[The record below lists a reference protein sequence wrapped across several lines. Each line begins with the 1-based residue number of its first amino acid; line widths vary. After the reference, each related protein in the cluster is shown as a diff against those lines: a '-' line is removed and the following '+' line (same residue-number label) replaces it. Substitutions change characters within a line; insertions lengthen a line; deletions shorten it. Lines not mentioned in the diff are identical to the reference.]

1 MKITLVISNLFICRS
16 LLNIIRQFFFPF
28 FELIFFKI
36 SSFKIYLIEYWVS
49 LFIFVF
55 FLLNFSLILKMTK
68 VILCLFIYHFLL
80 NFIWIFFFPSFG
92 LMFFMFCSLTCIQL
106 EIENCCFYLFSLCW
120 IFTNFKNDLS
130 YLEFFYLSFFIEF
143 SLTSFLNWYIF
154 FSDFIIQH

>member
-16 LLNIIRQFFFPF
+16 LLNIIRQFFFSF

-49 LFIFVF
+49 LFIFFEFLTNFENNLGYFVSFYLSF
-55 FLLNFSLILKMTK
+55 FVEFYLNI
-68 VILCLFIYHFLL
+68 
-80 NFIWIFFFPSFG
+80 FFPSFG